1 MLIRMN
7 KGDLI
12 VCNAMIIHAGY
23 GYGVVPNIRFH
34 LYLWNRLIHLHALYD
49 VDESTEES
57 ILSTTSPGS
66 ECTVKFNEYIK
77 KYNKLKISSDRV
89 TIDTKTKRVK
99 TIVVA
104 EKKKRE
110 RNITKNLI
118 PGRKGKKT
126 KFCNET

>member
-34 LYLWNRLIHLHALYD
+34 LYLWNRLLHLHALYD

-57 ILSTTSPGS
+57 TTSPGS
-66 ECTVKFNEYIK
+66 ECAVKFNEYIK

-110 RNITKNLI
+110 RNVTKNLI